1 MEITAVIL
9 AGGKSRRF
17 GSDKTLY
24 LIEGRTMAE
33 RAAEM
38 VRPLVKEILISVER
52 PGKFKIPQT
61 REVVDIYKE
70 TGPMGGI
77 YTGILSAKTEKCI
90 VLAGDMLN
98 VDKTLTIKLRKLA
111 ETYPLVIPKMDGRLE
126 PLYGIYSKE
135 LLPAMKERILAKNYA
150 LWLWLEEEGKRGRCF
165 FYPVEKEERDF
176 FSNINYKED
185 IQILEGR

>member
-24 LIEGRTMAE
+24 PIEGRTMAE

-52 PGKFKIPQT
+52 PGKCKIPQT

-70 TGPMGGI
+70 IGPMGGI

-90 VLAGDMLN
+90 VLAGDMLK

-111 ETYPLVIPKMDGRLE
+111 ERYPLVIPKMDGRLE

-150 LWLWLEEEGKRGRCF
+150 LRLWLEEEEKRGKCL
-165 FYPVEKEERDF
+165 FYPVEKEERSF
-176 FSNINYKED
+176 FGNINYKED